1 MNIEHRTSNF
11 ELRTGAKT
19 GAVIV
24 AGGAG
29 KRMEGI
35 DKLFLSFDGKPLLAL
50 TLEAFQGHPGIDV
63 IVLVAS
69 GAVKKRFEEEIRDRC
84 ELSKLVVVVEGG
96 EERQDS
102 VYNGL
107 LAFPEPPDLVL
118 IHDGDRPFIA
128 PAVITAVLAG
138 AGEGGAI
145 AAVPARDTLKWVDRE
160 ECIVKTLDREVIW
173 QAQTPQGFPFRLI
186 LAAHEKARKEG
197 WEVTDDASMMEQMG
211 HRVRVV
217 KGGYDNIKITT
228 PEDIVVAEAIFG
240 EWGVGNRE

>member
-1 MNIEHRTSNF
+1 MNF
-11 ELRTGAKT
+11 EHQKRPKAGV
-19 GAVIV
+19 VIV

-29 KRMEGI
+29 KRMEGV

-50 TLEAFQGHPGIDV
+50 TLEAFQRHPGIDA

-69 GAVKKRFEEEIRDRC
+69 GAGRERFEEEIRDRF
-84 ELSKLVVVVEGG
+84 ELSKLAAVVEGG
-96 EERQDS
+96 KERQDS

-107 LAFPEPPDLVL
+107 LGFSDPPGVVL
-118 IHDGDRPFIA
+118 IHDGDRPFIEQE
-128 PAVITAVLAG
+128 VISAVLTG

-186 LAAHEKARKEG
+186 LAAHEKAREEG
-197 WEVTDDASMMEQMG
+197 WEVTDDGSMMEQMG
-211 HRVRVV
+211 ERIRVV
-217 KGGYDNIKITT
+217 KGSYDNIKITT
-228 PEDIVVAEAIFG
+228 PEDVVVAEAIFR
-240 EWGVGNRE
+240 EWGR

>member
-1 MNIEHRTSNF
+1 MNIEHQTKP
-11 ELRTGAKT
+11 KT
-19 GAVIV
+19 GAIIV
-24 AGGAG
+24 ASGAG

-35 DKLFLSFDGKPLLAL
+35 DKLFMSFDGKPLLAL
-50 TLEAFQGHPGIDV
+50 TLEAFQGYPGIDV
-63 IVLVAS
+63 IVLVAG
-69 GAVKKRFEEEIRDRC
+69 GAVRKRFEEEIRDRY
-84 ELSKLVVVVEGG
+84 ELSKLAAVVEGG

-118 IHDGDRPFIA
+118 IHDGDRPFIEQT
-128 PAVITAVLAG
+128 VISAVLTG

-217 KGGYDNIKITT
+217 KGGYDNIKITM
-228 PEDIVVAEAIFG
+228 PEDIVVAEAIYRQ
-240 EWGVGNRE
+240 WAVGSRGRKK

>member
-1 MNIEHRTSNF
+1 MNSEHPTSNV
-11 ELRTGAKT
+11 ERRTTGKT

-24 AGGAG
+24 AGGEG

-35 DKLFLSFDGKPLLAL
+35 DKLFLSFGGKPLLAF
-50 TLEAFQGHPGIDV
+50 TLEAFQRHPGIDA

-69 GAVKKRFEEEIRDRC
+69 SAVKERFEKEIRGRF
-84 ELSKLVVVVEGG
+84 ELPKLITVVEGG

-107 LAFPEPPDLVL
+107 LSFPETPELVL
-118 IHDGDRPFIA
+118 IHDGDRPFIDRE
-128 PAVITAVLAG
+128 VITAVLAG
-138 AGEGGAI
+138 SGKGGAI

-186 LAAHEKARKEG
+186 LAAHEKAREEC
-197 WEVTDDASMMEQMG
+197 WAVTDDASIIEQMG
-211 HRVRVV
+211 ERVRVV
-217 KGGYDNIKITT
+217 KGSYNNIKITT
-228 PEDIVVAEAIFG
+228 PEDIALAEAIFSKM
-240 EWGVGNRE
+240 

>member
-1 MNIEHRTSNF
+1 MNI
-11 ELRTGAKT
+11 ELRTGTKT

-63 IVLVAS
+63 IVLAVS
-69 GAVKKRFEEEIRDRC
+69 GAVRKRFEEEIRGHF
-84 ELSKLVVVVEGG
+84 ELSKLAAVVDGG
-96 EERQDS
+96 AERQDS

-107 LAFPEPPDLVL
+107 RAFTEPPDLVL
-118 IHDGDRPFIA
+118 IHDGDRPFIEQT
-128 PAVITAVLAG
+128 VITAVIAG
-138 AGEGGAI
+138 AGKGGAI

-160 ECIVKTLDREVIW
+160 ECIVKTIDREVIC

-211 HRVRVV
+211 DRVRVV
-217 KGGYDNIKITT
+217 KGSYDNIKITT
-228 PEDIVVAEAIFG
+228 PEDIALAEAIYG
-240 EWGVGNRE
+240 EWGMRSK